1 MKRTL
6 LLTAAVCCM
15 FAAVSCTEKEKAID
29 KDFAYSIPAE
39 TIVGE
44 TVTVE
49 DLSINVSSRTWTF
62 EDATPATSSE
72 AIVEVVFSKAGS
84 KAVTLTVNYADGTK
98 DEVTKSIEVKDVFS
112 ASIAADG
119 LTEHGCAPKGKE
131 ITFSLADFK
140 NAAGGD
146 VTYSWSFPGAT
157 PSTSSEASPKVV
169 WNDQINSVTVTCEV
183 VRAFDG
189 AKLNLTSS
197 LIAGNYPLF
206 KILDDDKFDVYGF
219 ESGETNLAWYNW
231 VKFPDDSAA
240 GEHPETMTI
249 VEGGANG
256 TAKAL
261 KLDISKI
268 TNGSDMYEVAHRNSW
283 PTNATLEAGKTY
295 ELSFWLKADGPA
307 ACYWFNVFSWVP
319 DWLNDS
325 LRGLAAATYWEEYI
339 GGNFEVSAQTKLLE
353 GAITTVSVKE
363 DGTYDFQ
370 GLLNS
375 EWTKYTFE
383 FTPTGDAVKVY
394 HNCYL
399 CMGISG
405 AGATVY
411 LDEVQINLIEK

>member
-1 MKRTL
+1 
-6 LLTAAVCCM
+6 M